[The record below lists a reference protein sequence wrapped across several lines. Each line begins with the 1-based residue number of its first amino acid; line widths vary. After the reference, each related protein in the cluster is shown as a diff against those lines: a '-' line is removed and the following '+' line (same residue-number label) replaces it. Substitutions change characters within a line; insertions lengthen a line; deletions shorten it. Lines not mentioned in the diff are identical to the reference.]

1 MGFRRAASLAK
12 ALFLIMYNRPSRDPE
27 EVRLQIF
34 RRAEARRKKA
44 KREEFGANLI
54 EVVLGV
60 LVLAIYIFIMTHFIR
75 Q

>member
-1 MGFRRAASLAK
+1 MF
-12 ALFLIMYNRPSRDPE
+12 NRPSRDPE
-27 EVRLQIF
+27 KVRLEIL

-60 LVLAIYIFIMTHFIR
+60 LVLAIYFLIMKHFIR